1 VGNALYAMDIDTYYR
16 TAIAKVL
23 EKDSGAHFYVLSN
36 DMAFCRN
43 YGVLEGLRFTF
54 MDGERELDTLESLFF
69 MAMCSKGGI
78 CANSSFSWW
87 GSWLNKNGEKLVIMP
102 KQWMK
107 KDGVMDV
114 YPRGAILV

>member
-1 VGNALYAMDIDTYYR
+1 
-16 TAIAKVL
+16 
-23 EKDSGAHFYVLSN
+23 
-36 DMAFCRN
+36 
-43 YGVLEGLRFTF
+43 VLEGLRFTF

-69 MAMCSKGGI
+69 MAMCCSKGGI

-87 GSWLNKNGEKLVIMP
+87 GSWLNKNANKMVIMP

-107 KDGVMDV
+107 KDGAMDV